1 MNHSWIL
8 VTGGSRGIGSAIV
21 SELHGEKNIVFT
33 SRTETQG
40 YNEGDFSSSNFIEHI
55 TCDNCQPREVES
67 VALDLLRRYG
77 APEAVIH
84 NAGVTSDNLH
94 IRQTVEQWQNV
105 IDTNLNSIFYWNKVL
120 LPEMMEKGGGT
131 ILLVG
136 SVTGLK
142 GNAGQT
148 AYGAS
153 KAALFGLA
161 RSLALEVAR
170 FGIRVNCLVPG
181 VIDSDMTQ
189 RLSPDELKKLR
200 AQIPLRRTGRP
211 EEVAKVARFMI
222 SESCEYMTGQTIVLD
237 GGMTV

>member
-1 MNHSWIL
+1 MNNPWVL
-8 VTGGSRGIGSAIV
+8 VTGGNRGIGSAIV
-21 SELHGEKNIVFT
+21 NELKVDNSIIYT
-33 SRTETQG
+33 SR
-40 YNEGDFSSSNFIEHI
+40 YNLQADISTDISGSNFAVHI
-55 TCDNCQPREVES
+55 ACDNCKPEEVER
-67 VALDLLRRYG
+67 VALDLISRYG
-77 APEAVIH
+77 APESVIH

-105 IDTNLNSIFYWNKVL
+105 INTNLNSIFYWNKIL
-120 LPEMMEKGGGT
+120 LPEMLAKGGGN
-131 ILLVG
+131 ILLIS

-170 FGIRVNCLVPG
+170 FGIRVNCLAPG

-189 RLSPDELKKLR
+189 SLSAEALKKLC
-200 AQIPLRRTGRP
+200 AQIPMRRTGTP

-222 SESCEYMTGQTIVLD
+222 SKSCEYMTGQTIVLD